1 MKIKR
6 MEWKEN
12 DEYYLLREYEYIIQK
27 FNLIP
32 FTSEM
37 PQNNIKSRHSA
48 NSYESILSNKNYVT
62 CWGKR
67 NSRISKTEF
76 LLLVNSE
83 SNGEGR

>member
-1 MKIKR
+1 MKIKS
-6 MEWKEN
+6 MEWEEN
-12 DEYYLLREYEYIIQK
+12 DEYYLLREYEYIIWK

-37 PQNNIKSRHSA
+37 PQNNIKSMHSA
-48 NSYESILSNKNYVT
+48 NNYESILSNRNYVT
-62 CWGKR
+62 CWRKR